1 MWLLLFLLG
10 AGLGFSN
17 QVTLPWAWQDKSM
30 ILLNHRYVLDVQLYN
45 GRAMLELDAKGQPS
59 SSIRDR
65 YSLDNR
71 LGRGSSGEV
80 WLARDVLN
88 DSRMYVL
95 KRIFPPKHESG
106 KRERYFGKVLQ
117 GELGFTRYVEA
128 FYRTSQVTRE
138 AELWLVFEYEGV
150 SLHTFLYDTDPKTG
164 AVVRSKFWKRLRETL
179 GFGAQL
185 RREIAKQLVMALHN
199 LTLHG
204 IVHRD
209 LKPANVLIQAEAHAV
224 KLGDFGSAVDFHS
237 QPPFSRQD
245 HSLQY
250 EPPEFQLGE
259 GGGDEPLECSRFH
272 PSFDAW
278 SLGVLLLEM
287 LLGTDR
293 VFELSPAQT
302 RTLARHHRA
311 VHSSNHAVLDAL
323 REFGLDDLNKFNASV
338 VRLDEMYHRGFYDD
352 AANRQASHNELEFVF
367 QLLQVDPRRRITM
380 ADALKHPYLSSKR
393 SPRQGDGNGD
403 GDGHTALL
411 AAESFVCG
419 SCHRVFSN
427 YEGCHAHSTA
437 RKHDHSSLP
446 ACLAQITHTP
456 SRQQLCES
464 GTVLH
469 FPLGAQYWCGS
480 RGRKSYSEDF
490 FHCSQDA
497 RVFAVADGHL
507 GQAAARFATQ
517 QLVKRAASTSNL
529 SQLFATVNQD
539 LLSEFPHDRSGA
551 AVTLAVF
558 SPDRTTLTVANVGD
572 VRAILCC
579 GPGFLP
585 VVLTV
590 DHLASLE
597 RHRVTQLPGG
607 QVSFKNGRDRIQGVL
622 ALSRS
627 FGDRDFRPFV
637 ITEPHVVTVNLTSA
651 RFRFLVL
658 ASDGLIDAMSDL
670 DICKLCRSELDQAES
685 LQPVGAFPMSP
696 TTTAQEEG
704 AEEEEWYTRAATKL
718 VLQARLRDQTSDNVG
733 VAVIPL

>member
-1 MWLLLFLLG
+1 MLLLLWVLG
-10 AGLGFSN
+10 VGLGFSYH
-17 QVTLPWAWQDKSM
+17 QVTLPWALQDKAVT
-30 ILLNHRYVLDVQLYN
+30 LLNHRYVLDVQLYN
-45 GRAMLELDAKGQPS
+45 GRAVLELDS
-59 SSIRDR
+59 SSSSG

-80 WLARDVLN
+80 WLARDVLD
-88 DSRMYVL
+88 DSRVYVL

-117 GELGFTRYVEA
+117 GEVGFTRYVEA
-128 FYRTSQVTRE
+128 FYRTSQTTRE

-150 SLHTFLYDTDPKTG
+150 SLHTFLYDTEPHTG

-179 GFGAQL
+179 GYGAQL
-185 RREIAKQLVMALHN
+185 RREIAKQLVGALHN
-199 LTLHG
+199 LTRHG

-209 LKPANVLIQAEAHAV
+209 VKPANVLIQAEAHAV
-224 KLGDFGSAVDFHS
+224 KLGDFGSAVDAHS

-250 EPPEFQLGE
+250 EPPESQLDDDPQQFQA
-259 GGGDEPLECSRFH
+259 
-272 PSFDAW
+272 SFDAW

-293 VFELSPAQT
+293 VFDLSPAQT
-302 RTLARHHRA
+302 RLLARQQRHT
-311 VHSSNHAVLDAL
+311 VLDAL
-323 REFGLDDLNKFNASV
+323 QAFGLDDVHAFNASV
-338 VRLDEMYHRGFYDD
+338 VRLDETYHRGFYDND
-352 AANRQASHNELEFVF
+352 ANNRQASHNELDFVF
-367 QLLQVDPRRRITM
+367 RLLQVDPRRRLNM
-380 ADALKHPYLSSKR
+380 ADALKHPYLSS
-393 SPRQGDGNGD
+393 QDHDGD
-403 GDGHTALL
+403 GDDHTAL
-411 AAESFVCG
+411 AADSFTCG
-419 SCHRVFSN
+419 SCQRVFSN
-427 YEGCHAHSTA
+427 YDGCHAHSTA
-437 RKHDHSSLP
+437 RKHHHPSLP
-446 ACLAQITHTP
+446 ACLAHTARSP
-456 SRQQLCES
+456 SRRKLCEP

-469 FPLGAQYWCGS
+469 FPQGASYWCGS

-507 GQAAARFATQ
+507 GQFAARFATE
-517 QLVKRAASTSNL
+517 QLVERATSHANL
-529 SQLFATVNQD
+529 SHLFATVNHE
-539 LLSEFPHDRSGA
+539 LLSKFPQDGSGA
-551 AVTLAVF
+551 AVTLAVL
-558 SPDRTTLTVANVGD
+558 STDRTMLTVANVGD

-579 GPGFLP
+579 APGFVP

-597 RHRVTQLPGG
+597 RQRVTQLPGG
-607 QVSFKNGRDRIQGVL
+607 EVSFRNGRDRIQGVL

-637 ITEPHVVTVNLTSA
+637 TVEPHVAVVNLTLA
-651 RFRFLVL
+651 KFRFLVL

-670 DICKLCRSELDQAES
+670 DICKLCRFELDRAES
-685 LQPVGAFPMSP
+685 VQFVGG
-696 TTTAQEEG
+696 TVQE
-704 AEEEEWYTRAATKL
+704 APEEEEWYTRAATQL